1 MTAAGY
7 AGMLA
12 TLAFVLGLV
21 LLVAK
26 LVKRFLPGAIQAG
39 GGDTF
44 AVVQRIPLGQ
54 RQGIAIVQ
62 RGELLIGVS
71 VGDGGVRT
79 LFTIPAGS
87 TEAMTVPQEQLSLH
101 IDNGPRVSSSVALQ
115 FPPSAAREPMLAPA
129 APPEPT
135 IGASF
140 RKVLG
145 DALRGPALRM
155 LALMFGTL
163 AATVLTAQQ
172 AAPARPASPAPA
184 QGTPQTGLRTL
195 PPAPAQRGPRDLPPR
210 IEPTVQAPRPS
221 KPSPTAAKT
230 GGEATI
236 SPLMPAPQARDIA
249 ALQKRA
255 EGSGPLTTP
264 EAQRIAGRA
273 DSMLAKLAPQMELKV
288 GGAGQSEGL
297 RMSGTVGVVIMM
309 GLLSML
315 PVLLLMM
322 TGFTRILVVLHFL
335 KQALGTQSAP
345 PGQLLAAMAL
355 LLSGFVMGPTL
366 KDVNTNALEPWM
378 DGKIEQV
385 EMMSRAMVPF
395 KAFMLRQVRDQD
407 LQTFVDLA
415 DIKQPES
422 REAVPLTILMSAFV
436 TSELRTAF
444 QIGFALFLPFI
455 VIDVVVGSVLM
466 SMGMVMLPPALISL
480 PFKMLLFVLVDGW
493 GLVVTGLV
501 QSFR

>member
-21 LLVAK
+21 LLVAR
-26 LVKRFLPGAIQAG
+26 LAKRFLPAAIQG
-39 GGDTF
+39 GGSDSF
-44 AVVQRIPLGQ
+44 SVVQRIALGQ
-54 RQGIAIVQ
+54 RQGIAIVK
-62 RGELLIGVS
+62 RGDMLIGVS

-79 LFTIPAGS
+79 LFT
-87 TEAMTVPQEQLSLH
+87 M
-101 IDNGPRVSSSVALQ
+101 
-115 FPPSAAREPMLAPA
+115 AADAASAPA
-129 APPEPT
+129 MPSDKADDAPVM
-135 IGASF
+135 SF
-140 RKVLG
+140 PRLLG
-145 DALRGPALRM
+145 DAIRGRSVRAM
-155 LALMFGTL
+155 LQLVLLGAL
-163 AATVLTAQQ
+163 AAPSLFAQRTG
-172 AAPARPASPAPA
+172 APARAATPVAAANAQAS
-184 QGTPQTGLRTL
+184 
-195 PPAPAQRGPRDLPPR
+195 
-210 IEPTVQAPRPS
+210 S
-221 KPSPTAAKT
+221 KPSPIAPST
-230 GGEATI
+230 GGGTTI
-236 SPLMPAPQARDIA
+236 APLMPAPQARDIA
-249 ALQKRA
+249 ALHKRA
-255 EGSGPLTTP
+255 EGNAPLTTP

-288 GGAGQSEGL
+288 GGAGQNEGL

-309 GLLSML
+309 GLLSLL
-315 PVLLLMM
+315 PMLLLMM

-366 KDVNTNALEPWM
+366 KEVNANALEPWM

-385 EMMSRAMVPF
+385 EMMTRALVPF

-422 REAVPLTILMSAFV
+422 REAVPLTVLMSAFV

-466 SMGMVMLPPALISL
+466 SMGMVMLPPAMISL
-480 PFKMLLFVLVDGW
+480 PFKLLLFVLVDGW